1 MDSDEEEEQ
10 MFVELMQEEMAAAAQ
25 DDEHMMILGCLA
37 SMYAGLATRRRGGS
51 ARGRRKCKPRQR
63 MEGYRML
70 YADYFA
76 DNPLHVFGDYFL
88 RSPTV
93 EDTQRI
99 LRVWCPP
106 AEIFVVRFP
115 AMTWSKDQMWEV
127 MNCCVC
133 LHNMIIEDE
142 RKHPVP
148 LAEEEAP
155 YEREGPLAQPNHQ
168 VPPSWA
174 AFIAMR
180 QEIRDSTMHQLL
192 QDDLVEHIWRLR
204 ANTDAN

>member
-1 MDSDEEEEQ
+1 MGAAAV
-10 MFVELMQEEMAAAAQ
+10 MKMAVEMAAVSMEKPSGHFPVECRNRDSCPQ
-25 DDEHMMILGCLA
+25 ILACDG
-37 SMYAGLATRRRGGS
+37 GGS
-51 ARGRRKCKPRQR
+51 GRFRHPKLCEFVKKQEACRKDVERAFGVLQQR
-63 MEGYRML
+63 
-70 YADYFA
+70 FA
-76 DNPLHVFGDYFL
+76 
-88 RSPTV
+88 
-93 EDTQRI
+93 
-99 LRVWCPP
+99 
-106 AEIFVVRFP
+106 VVRFP

-133 LHNMIIEDE
+133 LHNMIIENE

-148 LAEEEAP
+148 LAEQEAP

-180 QEIRDSTMHQLL
+180 QEIRDSTMHQL

-204 ANTDAN
+204 GNNADAN